1 MPNDPGRFENKALS
15 KLGEMLGMPA
25 KPEAEQPA
33 AEERRADVQGDHDA
47 RPDVRHGAPAVAG
60 VPVVRR
66 ERKQR
71 GGKTVTVVARLGLG
85 DGELKAL
92 AREMAKALGCGAR
105 VEGEDV
111 VIQGDQ
117 VERAA
122 AWLERRG
129 ARRVV
134 RGN

>member
-1 MPNDPGRFENKALS
+1 VTSDPGKFENRALA
-15 KLGEMLGMPA
+15 KLGELLGVPA
-25 KPEAEQPA
+25 KPAEP
-33 AEERRADVQGDHDA
+33 A
-47 RPDVRHGAPAVAG
+47 RPPERGADAPDRSDASAGAPADAPAVAG

-71 GGKTVTVVARLGLG
+71 GGKTVTRVARLELG
-85 DGELKAL
+85 ADELKRL
-92 AREMAKALGCGAR
+92 ARAMAKALGCGAK
-105 VEGEDV
+105 VEGEDIIV
-111 VIQGDQ
+111 QGDQ

-122 AWLERRG
+122 RWLERRG

>member
-1 MPNDPGRFENKALS
+1 VQGDSGGFENKALS
-15 KLGEMLGMPA
+15 KLGQMLGMPA
-25 KPEAEQPA
+25 KPGAEQPA
-33 AEERRADVQGDHDA
+33 ADERADPPAASGA
-47 RPDVRHGAPAVAG
+47 RPAPPPDAPPVAG

-71 GGKTVTVVARLGLG
+71 GGKTVTVVARLELG
-85 DGELKAL
+85 AEELKAL

-117 VERAA
+117 VERTA

>member
-25 KPEAEQPA
+25 KPAAEQPG
-33 AEERRADVQGDHDA
+33 AEERPDPPAAAGA
-47 RPDVRHGAPAVAG
+47 RPAPPPDAPAVAG

-71 GGKTVTVVARLGLG
+71 GGKAVTVVARLELG
-85 DGELKAL
+85 PEELKAL